1 MSLKSDPITVRA
13 TAALPAAGA
22 YDTSPTVIDTT
33 NFATLELRVT
43 YARGGAGGSV
53 KFKVQVASDATQG
66 TFFTRTVDDGT
77 INASGSSSYSNIY
90 QSEKLY
96 TPAGAGAE
104 SYTYIID
111 VSDVRYVKIPF
122 AEAGNVGA
130 PGIVTADCVLGEEE

>member
-22 YDTSPTVIDTT
+22 YDSSPTVIDTG
-33 NFATLELRVT
+33 NYSTLELRVT
-43 YARGGAGGSV
+43 YTRGGVGGSC
-53 KFKVQVASDATQG
+53 KFMVQIGSDSAQG

-77 INASGSSSYSNIY
+77 INATGSKSFSNIY

-96 TPAGAGAE
+96 TPTGAGAE

-122 AEAGNVGA
+122 AEAGAVGT
-130 PGIVTADCVLGEEE
+130 PGTVTADCILGEEE